1 MNIESIRALLPD
13 YLAGTLSDAERAEV
27 ERALASSSQL
37 RAEVEELSAVFDTF
51 PAHRLRQLVE
61 QRSRSLSIA
70 VSQQVAAAEHRM
82 RRWHWPIAATLLAA
96 AALAGVMLLK
106 PTKSTRPASVLLN
119 RDPQTPAVNM
129 VTESTVVVP
138 STVTPMQPKP
148 TARRRPI
155 ASAYGELH
163 LDALALATFPDDAI
177 DSQFVEQFVEVFNDA
192 TDL

>member
-1 MNIESIRALLPD
+1 ML
-13 YLAGTLSDAERAEV
+13 T
-27 ERALASSSQL
+27 
-37 RAEVEELSAVFDTF
+37 
-51 PAHRLRQLVE
+51 
-61 QRSRSLSIA
+61 
-70 VSQQVAAAEHRM
+70 
-82 RRWHWPIAATLLAA
+82 A

-129 VTESTVVVP
+129 VTESTVVMP

-177 DSQFVEQFVEVFNDA
+177 DSQFVEQFVEVFSDA